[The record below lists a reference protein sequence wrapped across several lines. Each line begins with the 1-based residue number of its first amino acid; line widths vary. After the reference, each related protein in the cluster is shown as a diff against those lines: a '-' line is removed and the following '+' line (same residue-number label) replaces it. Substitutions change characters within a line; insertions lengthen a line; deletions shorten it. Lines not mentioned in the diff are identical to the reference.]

1 MDFDAFE
8 KSARQNLGLAD
19 AARVSGRLK
28 ILRRLQSTCKF
39 EYLKILE
46 IIKQKD
52 HDKWIVGLYNCLV
65 KDKKSFA
72 EFHANYT
79 DIQAS
84 KTIEQAAKDRLL
96 STELSNSVRKY
107 NQEKQEFISASVVIG
122 KSTQMDKRMTRS
134 ADIPLASEVRT
145 LDTLA
150 KALDVFSR
158 EFFESDIVP
167 RSDPT
172 PELLDPPY
180 DPNYLLFQARIYAI
194 RYDYRVQG
202 IEGKEPTCAARVSI
216 IAGIL
221 GGDVREATR
230 CWDFYFKA
238 GALYDA
244 KCIESFALLYVLFLM
259 RYSFIDDNRK
269 HQLKRLIE
277 QLYTM
282 AHPDATLNP
291 PQEIQP
297 FTPSAVMVVH
307 IDCLHT
313 AVKEGIY
320 NDRLLSLIGGF
331 VIHSAEISYGLKD
344 LESHA
349 LSRCVRLLV
358 KQIKG
363 FQKEA

>member
-1 MDFDAFE
+1 MDFDTFE
-8 KSARQNLGLAD
+8 KSARQNIGLAD

-39 EYLKILE
+39 EYPKILG
-46 IIKQKD
+46 ILKQKD
-52 HDKWIVGLYNCLV
+52 HDKWITDLYNCLV
-65 KDKKSFA
+65 KDKKSLA
-72 EFHANYT
+72 EFRANYT

-84 KTIEQAAKDRLL
+84 KAAEQAAKDQRL
-96 STELSNSVRKY
+96 STELSNSVKKY
-107 NQEKQEFISASVVIG
+107 NQEKQEFISASTVIG
-122 KSTQMDKRMTRS
+122 KSTQIDKRMTRS

-145 LDTLA
+145 PDTLA

-158 EFFESDIVP
+158 EFFESNIVP
-167 RSDPT
+167 RPDPT

-202 IEGKEPTCAARVSI
+202 VEGKEATCAARVSI

-238 GALYDA
+238 GIVHDA
-244 KCIESFALLYVLFLM
+244 KCIESFALLYVLFLA
-259 RYSFIDDNRK
+259 RYSFIDTNRK
-269 HQLKRLIE
+269 HQLTKLIE
-277 QLYTM
+277 QLYAM
-282 AHPDATLNP
+282 AHPDAALDP

-297 FTPSAVMVVH
+297 FTPSAIMVVH

-313 AVKEGIY
+313 AVKEGTY

-331 VIHSAEISYGLKD
+331 IVYSAEISYGLKD

-349 LSRCVRLLV
+349 LSKCVRLLIR
-358 KQIKG
+358 QIKG